1 MSNTAQT
8 ALLPT
13 TVTAVEEAIRAE
25 AENSASYRGIA
36 DDDYSGRAHFLLGM
50 TEAKLADANRQ
61 WLRLTPK
68 AALVPELLDVLHRC
82 AELLDDYSD
91 VVDGDDGPLPNRAM
105 SLLGDVEAAIAKA
118 EAR

>member
-1 MSNTAQT
+1 MIKTALVPTISQDIETTLRADAEQCSRFQGLADGDATGRYAYLFGLACSRLAVANTA
-8 ALLPT
+8 
-13 TVTAVEEAIRAE
+13 
-25 AENSASYRGIA
+25 
-36 DDDYSGRAHFLLGM
+36 
-50 TEAKLADANRQ
+50 

-105 SLLGDVEAAIAKA
+105 SLLTDVEAAIAKA
-118 EAR
+118 EQR